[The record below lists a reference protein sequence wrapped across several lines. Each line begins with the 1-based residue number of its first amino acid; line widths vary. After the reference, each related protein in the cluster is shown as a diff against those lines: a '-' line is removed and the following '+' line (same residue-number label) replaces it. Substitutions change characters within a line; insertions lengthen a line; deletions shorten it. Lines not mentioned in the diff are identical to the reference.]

1 MTVRVRPRVGGGYVL
16 EAVQRFPGAPEDVFP
31 FFADAGN
38 LGRITP
44 PWLRFRIVAAPDQL
58 ALGSLIDYRLRVHG
72 LPLRWRS
79 EITAWDPPHR
89 FVDEQRRG
97 PYRAWRHEHR
107 FTAEGGGTLV
117 EDDVTYAV
125 LGGAIVDR
133 LLVRR
138 DLQRIF
144 AFRREALRAVFPTRS
159 GTSPGSS

>member
-1 MTVRVRPRVGGGYVL
+1 MPRLLSSVHL
-16 EAVQRFPGAPEDVFP
+16 AAPLPDVFP
-31 FFADAGN
+31 FFADARN
-38 LGRITP
+38 LEALTP
-44 PWLRFRIVAAPDQL
+44 PWLHFEISNPSPIEMRT
-58 ALGSLIDYRLRVHG
+58 GTLIDYRLRVHG